1 MKPGR
6 NAGGMSE
13 RKWPQRKLKDEST
26 MTPSNELQLAIAKN
40 KHIMLMTWRYIA
52 VIVSVG
58 VVLVLAT
65 PLARAIAG
73 TNTAFSVNVSL
84 ALSATF
90 AGTTVTGYI
99 YGIRQKGR
107 ADYLERRN
115 GVLSGRVE
123 TLKMMLEDA
132 RVRQDAV

>member
-1 MKPGR
+1 
-6 NAGGMSE
+6 
-13 RKWPQRKLKDEST
+13 
-26 MTPSNELQLAIAKN
+26 
-40 KHIMLMTWRYIA
+40 MTWRYIA